1 MGQLTLVASSDVPDS
16 QKSGFPRAN
25 RLLKAR
31 EYDAVFKKNRRVVNR
46 YWTVLGHQQ
55 QEDQPRLGMAIA
67 KKRAKHAVTRNRIKR
82 VCRESF
88 RHHRQLLSGFDVVVM
103 NRDAAATAT
112 KQELRLA
119 LDDLWKKLQRSDS

>member
-1 MGQLTLVASSDVPDS
+1 VASSDVPGS
-16 QKSGFPRAN
+16 QKSGFPRSQ
-25 RLLKAR
+25 RLLGAR
-31 EYDAVFKKNRRVVNR
+31 DYDVVFKRNRRVVNR
-46 YWTVLGHQQ
+46 YFTVLGHRRQAG
-55 QEDQPRLGMAIA
+55 DSRLGMAIA

-88 RHHRQLLSGFDVVVM
+88 RQQGQNLSGFDVVVM

-119 LDDLWKKLQRSDS
+119 LDDLWKKLQRSEKPVN